1 MAAKSLGAALC
12 LLLLA
17 VPQAAHGQQLTVGS
31 GSTLRVS
38 ANLSITSSSVSC
50 LLSDGLTNVTSTCL
64 QLSSL
69 ILPDHPVGPWCS
81 GGFWSATADGAAK
94 QVQLGGI
101 AVNCNCQRNACTSTC
116 GDVCLECPLQASQTP
131 YLIPLVPQPGAATL
145 SAMGDNNHGQGLALN
160 GVVLAPADPYTFLT
174 SANNIAPLD
183 AYGGHATLQFVYHCA
198 CPPVP
203 PGLPC
208 RSLTHLSAPPAV
220 RLVSSDHGI
229 PTSFF
234 NCSQGWDALHQTWA
248 AAAPNGQHSP
258 LIGWMLDGLPQYGP
272 FSNGGTIPTDLN
284 ACRAHSHTPYGWH
297 YHAGFA
303 HDATNSF
310 LGCFNYRRAVQSWD
324 AASNGGPSQGGPG
337 GQGGPGP
344 GRRLAATQTVQ
355 GVTFTCPATTT
366 EASHT
371 TFSKYAANIST
382 PPAFVAA
389 TCGVATAP
397 SPPPPSPPIAQAAA
411 SPPPPPPPGAMPGS
425 TTAPASSAA
434 RVEGAGLAFITCAT
448 LFAW

>member
-64 QLSSL
+64 LLSSL

-81 GGFWSATADGAAK
+81 GGFWSATADGTAK

-160 GVVLAPADPYTFLT
+160 GVVLAPADPFTFLT

-198 CPPVP
+198 CPHP
-203 PGLPC
+203 PGLPAAH
-208 RSLTHLSAPPAV
+208 SLTSPHLPPCALSPQTTAFPPHSSTALRDGTPCTRPGQL
-220 RLVSSDHGI
+220 RL
-229 PTSFF
+229 PT
-234 NCSQGWDALHQTWA
+234 A
-248 AAAPNGQHSP
+248 
-258 LIGWMLDGLPQYGP
+258 
-272 FSNGGTIPTDLN
+272 
-284 ACRAHSHTPYGWH
+284 
-297 YHAGFA
+297 
-303 HDATNSF
+303 
-310 LGCFNYRRAVQSWD
+310 
-324 AASNGGPSQGGPG
+324 
-337 GQGGPGP
+337 
-344 GRRLAATQTVQ
+344 
-355 GVTFTCPATTT
+355 
-366 EASHT
+366 
-371 TFSKYAANIST
+371 ST
-382 PPAFVAA
+382 PHSLAG
-389 TCGVATAP
+389 CWTACP
-397 SPPPPSPPIAQAAA
+397 SLAPFQM
-411 SPPPPPPPGAMPGS
+411 GAPFQP
-425 TTAPASSAA
+425 T
-434 RVEGAGLAFITCAT
+434 
-448 LFAW
+448 